1 MSNLY
6 IHYPFCKQAC
16 HYCNFHFSTSDKGT
30 EQMIQVMEKELRIR
44 AKEINSPFDSIYF
57 GGGSPSLIDPELI
70 ASFIKKIKDDFMTS
84 PTLEITIE
92 VNPDDVSQDYLL
104 GLKES
109 GINRLSLGIQSFLD
123 RDLKLMNR
131 AHNSDQAQNALSLVK
146 KFFHNYS
153 LDLIYGMPYSS
164 LLDWKKNLKLALDY
178 MPPHIST
185 YALTVEKKTALHHQI
200 KQNNVKLISEEA
212 VKEQY
217 DFLLDKM
224 GEKGYINYEFSN
236 FGKPGYFSVNN
247 QNYWNGKPYLGLGPS
262 SHSYDGKALR
272 SWNVSNNHSYMVAI
286 NSGKLKRKLETLNT
300 KDRYNEYI
308 MTGLRKSEGL
318 SLDYIKRIFGKTY
331 ASYLEE
337 QVSRHLNQRNIFW
350 DGDNL
355 KVAKHAKFL
364 TDGIASDLFI
374 I

>member
-6 IHYPFCKQAC
+6 IHYPYCKQAC
-16 HYCNFHFSTSDKGT
+16 HYCNFHFSTSNKGRD
-30 EQMIQVMEKELRIR
+30 QMIQIMEKELRIR
-44 AKEINSPFDSIYF
+44 AKEINSSFDSIYF
-57 GGGSPSLIDPELI
+57 GGGSPSLISPELI

-84 PTLEITIE
+84 AEIEITIE
-92 VNPDDVSQDYLL
+92 VNPDNVSQDYLL

-131 AHNSDQAQNALSLVK
+131 AHNSEQAHNALSLVK
-146 KFFHNYS
+146 KYFQNYS

-164 LLDWKKNLKLALDY
+164 LLDWKKNLKLALNY
-178 MPPHIST
+178 KPPHIST
-185 YALTVEKKTALHHQI
+185 YALTVEKKTVLHHQI
-200 KQNNVKLISEEA
+200 KQKNVKPISEKA

-224 GEKGYINYEFSN
+224 EEKGYINYEFSN

-272 SWNVSNNHSYMVAI
+272 SWNVSNNHSYMVGV
-286 NSGKLKRKLETLNT
+286 NSGKLKRELESLNT

-308 MTGLRKSEGL
+308 MTGLRKSDGL

-331 ASYLEE
+331 AAYLEE
-337 QVSRHLNQRNIFW
+337 QVTRHLDQRNIFW
-350 DGDNL
+350 DGDYL

-364 TDGIASDLFI
+364 TDGIASDFFI